1 MMEVGK
7 SQNLQPGSWRLRRAS
22 GVVPV
27 LWPQAGD
34 EEEELMFPFEFKG
47 GAR

>member
-1 MMEVGK
+1 MEADK
-7 SQNLQPGSWRLRRAS
+7 SQDLQLGSWRLRRAS
-22 GVVPV
+22 GAVPV

-47 GAR
+47 RAR